1 MMYSFSG
8 NRLDT
13 GRHVLVRD
21 GELVAVEPQVFDI
34 LCLLVRNAGQL
45 VTKDQ
50 LIDEIWDGRIVSEA
64 SISSGI
70 NAARTAVGDNG
81 RDQRIIRT
89 VPRRGFEMVAD
100 VVSEETGT
108 ATGQPTARMRQT
120 IRYAAAPDGRSIAW
134 SSAGE
139 GPPVLYAWHHL
150 SHLEKD
156 WESDLLAPW
165 NRALARAHRVIRFD
179 NRGTGLSDR
188 ITPEDTLDDHVAD
201 MLAVADAAGL
211 ARFPI
216 VAWLQS
222 GAVAVR
228 LAARHPERVSR
239 LILLNTYARGRSKRG
254 QAPAGPGDDPFI
266 SLIRSGGWGDPAD
279 GFMRAWATMVLPMA
293 GADQTTELIR
303 LIAHAGTTDDA
314 LLQRELIDNLDV
326 TEDLAGVEAPTLVIH
341 ARMCAIHPATEGRR
355 VAAGIRDA
363 EFIEVDS
370 SNTFFIAGD
379 PTIDRV
385 IGAVLEFLD
394 ADVSD

>member
-1 MMYSFSG
+1 MIYSFSG

-21 GELVAVEPQVFDI
+21 GAPVAVEPQVFDI

-45 VTKDQ
+45 VTKDR

-89 VPRRGFEMVAD
+89 VPRRGFEMVAEITAD
-100 VVSEETGT
+100 ERGT
-108 ATGQPTARMRQT
+108 AEAQADLRQT
-120 IRYAAAPDGRSIAW
+120 IRYVAAPDGRSIAW

-139 GPPVLYAWHHL
+139 GPPVLYASHHL

-156 WESDLLAPW
+156 WASDLHAPW
-165 NRALARAHRVIRFD
+165 HRALAGAHRVIRFD

-211 ARFPI
+211 ERFPI
-216 VAWLQS
+216 VAWLQA

-228 LAARHPERVSR
+228 FAARHPERVSR
-239 LILLNTYARGRSKRG
+239 LVLLNSYARGRLARG
-254 QAPAGPGDDPFI
+254 QAPAAPGDDPFI

-279 GFMRAWATMVLPMA
+279 GFMRAWATMVVPMA
-293 GADQTTELIR
+293 GAEQTTDLIR
-303 LIAHAGTTDDA
+303 LIAHAGTTEDA
-314 LLQRELIDNLDV
+314 LLQRDLIDNLDV
-326 TEDLAGVEAPTLVIH
+326 TEDLARVQAPTLVIH
-341 ARMCAIHPATEGRR
+341 TRMCAIHPATEGRR

-370 SNTFFIAGD
+370 SNTIIIAGD

-385 IGAVLEFLD
+385 IGAVLEFLG
-394 ADVSD
+394 ADQSD